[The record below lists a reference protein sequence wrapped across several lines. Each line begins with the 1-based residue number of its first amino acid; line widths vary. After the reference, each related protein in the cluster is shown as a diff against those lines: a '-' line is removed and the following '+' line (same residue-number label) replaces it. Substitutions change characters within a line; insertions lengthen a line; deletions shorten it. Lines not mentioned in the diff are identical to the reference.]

1 MRALRLY
8 LVQRITAAIMVPL
21 VFLHLALILYAVQ
34 GGLSAQEILS
44 RTQGS
49 VFWGGIYGLF
59 VLCASF
65 HVSIGLTNILQE
77 WTPLKRIAA
86 ANIAHTFALVVL
98 ILGFRAVYAVVF

>member
-8 LVQRITAAIMVPL
+8 LVQRVTAAIMVPL
-21 VFLHLALILYAVQ
+21 VFLHLGLILYAVQ
-34 GGLSAQEILS
+34 GGLSAEEILS

-49 VFWGGIYGLF
+49 MLWAFIYGLF

-77 WTPLKRIAA
+77 WTRLSRVWE
-86 ANIAHTFALVVL
+86 ANIAHSFAFIVM
-98 ILGFRAVYAVVF
+98 ILGFRAVYAVVW

>member
-8 LVQRITAAIMVPL
+8 LVQRVTAAIMAPL
-21 VFLHLALILYAVQ
+21 VFLHLGLILYAVQ
-34 GGLSAQEILS
+34 GGLTAEEILS

-49 VFWGGIYGLF
+49 VFWGFIYGLF

-77 WTPLKRIAA
+77 WTRLSRVMS
-86 ANIAHTFALVVL
+86 ANIAHTFGLVVMV
-98 ILGFRAVYAVVF
+98 LGFRAVYAVVF